1 MITVLLADD
10 HASVRKSLRSLLE
23 TTDDIQVIATV
34 STGAEAI
41 AQASF
46 YNPDVAV
53 LDLSMPLMD
62 GIEATR
68 EIRVRCPLTRIMML
82 SIYDNAEY
90 VQRALE
96 VGAVGYVLKDMIG
109 DDLLAAIR
117 ALYKGGRYF
126 SQKIAEIAQKYIN
139 QIEPDSRAG

>member
-10 HASVRKSLRSLLE
+10 HVSVRNSLRSLLE
-23 TTDDIQVIATV
+23 TTDDIQVIATA

-46 YNPDVAV
+46 YDPDVAIIDV
-53 LDLSMPLMD
+53 SMPLMD

-96 VGAVGYVLKDMIG
+96 VGALGYILKDMIG
-109 DDLLAAIR
+109 DDLLAAVHGLNR
-117 ALYKGGRYF
+117 GEQYF
-126 SQKIAEIAQKYIN
+126 SQKIAEIAQKYMN
-139 QIEPDSRAG
+139 QKGNDS

>member
-23 TTDDIQVIATV
+23 TTDDIQVIATA
-34 STGAEAI
+34 SSGAEAI

-46 YNPDVAV
+46 YNPDVAI

-68 EIRVRCPLTRIMML
+68 EIRVRCPLTHIMML

-109 DDLLAAIR
+109 DDLLAAVRVI
-117 ALYKGGRYF
+117 YSGGRYF
-126 SQKIAEIAQKYIN
+126 SQKIAEIAQKYMN
-139 QIEPDSRAG
+139 QKGNVI

>member
-10 HASVRKSLRSLLE
+10 HASVRNSLRSLLE
-23 TTDDIQVIATV
+23 TTDDIQVIATA

-46 YNPDVAV
+46 YDPDVAIIDV
-53 LDLSMPLMD
+53 SMPLMD

-82 SIYDNAEY
+82 SIYDSAEY

-96 VGAVGYVLKDMIG
+96 VGALGYILKDMIG
-109 DDLLAAIR
+109 DDLLAAVHG
-117 ALYKGGRYF
+117 LYRGEQYF
-126 SQKIAEIAQKYIN
+126 SQKIAEIAQKYMN
-139 QIEPDSRAG
+139 QKGNDS

>member
-10 HASVRKSLRSLLE
+10 HVSVRNSLRSLLE
-23 TTDDIQVIATV
+23 NTDDIQVIATA

-46 YNPDVAV
+46 YDPDVAIIDV
-53 LDLSMPLMD
+53 SMPLMD

-96 VGAVGYVLKDMIG
+96 VGALGYILKDMIG
-109 DDLLAAIR
+109 DDLLAAVHG
-117 ALYKGGRYF
+117 LYRGEHYF
-126 SQKIAEIAQKYIN
+126 SQKIAEIAQKYMN
-139 QIEPDSRAG
+139 QKGNDS